1 MSSGALPI
9 ERLVAHR
16 GYQAKYPENSLIGIE
31 AALAAGIVNIECDVQ
46 FSGDGVAMLYHDLNL
61 NRVSGLPG
69 TILDYS
75 CAELQ
80 KLPAG
85 EPGRLG
91 EQFSDVRIDPL
102 SDLLPLVEQYRQTRF
117 FIEIKSETLHQ
128 IGREAAIA
136 QLCQLFTAHADRVV
150 MISFD
155 IEVIRCARELD
166 WPLCGVVLSDPE
178 QASSETLLGIDPDYI
193 YIDQLLISNHF
204 RAQEQVLNAQWVAY
218 EVVDKTMGWR
228 LLERGFGLLES
239 FDTLS
244 LAEPI

>member
-1 MSSGALPI
+1 MSTGALPI

-16 GYQAKYPENSLIGIE
+16 GYQAQYPENSLVGIE

-46 FSGDGVAMLYHDLNL
+46 FSGDNVAMLYHDLNL

-91 EQFSDVRIDPL
+91 QQFSDVRIHPL
-102 SDLLPLVEQYRQTRF
+102 SDLLPLVERYRQARF

-128 IGREAAIA
+128 IGREAVVA
-136 QLCQLFTAHADRVV
+136 QLRQLFAAHTDRIV
-150 MISFD
+150 MISCQRQSNFD
-155 IEVIRCARELD
+155 PLGGKVKLTHPRRFIRYCAGLELGLCQRLSYLSVD
-166 WPLCGVVLSDPE
+166 SCSQRSVQYVHGVAADRARPLLTFGHQRRRLTTGRT
-178 QASSETLLGIDPDYI
+178 ASCS
-193 YIDQLLISNHF
+193 S
-204 RAQEQVLNAQWVAY
+204 R
-218 EVVDKTMGWR
+218 
-228 LLERGFGLLES
+228 
-239 FDTLS
+239 
-244 LAEPI
+244 

>member
-1 MSSGALPI
+1 VSSGALPI

-31 AALAAGIVNIECDVQ
+31 AALTAGIVNIECDVQ

-69 TILDYS
+69 SILDYS

-102 SDLLPLVEQYRQTRF
+102 SDLLPLVEQYRQARF

-128 IGREAAIA
+128 IGLEAAIA

-150 MISFD
+150 MISFYV
-155 IEVIRCARELD
+155 EVIRCARELD

-178 QASSETLLGIDPDYI
+178 QTSSETLLRIDPDYI
-193 YIDQLLISNHF
+193 YIDQLLIGNH
-204 RAQEQVLNAQWVAY
+204 
-218 EVVDKTMGWR
+218 
-228 LLERGFGLLES
+228 LERKSRF
-239 FDTLS
+239 
-244 LAEPI
+244 